1 MNTTT
6 VTPASIARVYLDT
19 WNETDAERRRRL
31 LQQHWTEDA
40 AYADPMASVQGADPI
55 AALIGAVHARFPG
68 FRFTLLGTPDGH
80 GDYVRLAW
88 ALGPD
93 GSPAPIEG
101 SDVVTLEGGRIR
113 RVIGFIDRAPAG

>member
-1 MNTTT
+1 MSND
-6 VTPASIARVYLDT
+6 ARGTRQSTCSPDGG
-19 WNETDAERRRRL
+19 AERRNPGGL
-31 LQQHWTEDA
+31 
-40 AYADPMASVQGADPI
+40 S
-55 AALIGAVHARFPG
+55 RFPG